1 MAYGPKAFLRDL
13 AVYSTG
19 AAVGAKNS
27 AKFASYAARQGIQL
41 AGVGARAAAPIATN
55 PVVAG
60 TALGLGALAT
70 PPGQDLLEAAR
81 LRGRADRIALQQAI
95 DERLF
100 ELTVLPFRQQQAA
113 QQGGTMPIDIQV
125 SDPGGRQNI
134 RDQSLIRPRPQT
146 THNRNVKTAM
156 KAVKDSKFGG
166 PKGKISNARATFS
179 KVNKTISRL
188 KKGRKVSRKGIT
200 GVIARAIKK

>member
-27 AKFASYAARQGIQL
+27 AKFASFAARQGIQL

-100 ELTVLPFRQQQAA
+100 ELTVLPFRQQQA
-113 QQGGTMPIDIQV
+113 QQQGTMPIDIQV
-125 SDPGGRQNI
+125 SGDPGNRQNI

-166 PKGKISNARATFS
+166 PRGKISNARATFS
-179 KVNKTISRL
+179 KVNKTISRI
-188 KKGRKVSRKGIT
+188 KKGRKVSRRGIT